1 MLADLH
7 AEVEKVRTWLATNR
21 WVDQY
26 DSWWSDGGVISAL
39 QHFLARVQPQDW
51 SEDNVVDL
59 LYLLEQSSTD
69 YIAELVTQSEP
80 MALAIAKH
88 SLARG
93 GVASDDIAEQLG
105 HCVQHRDEAE
115 ALLIAF
121 TRDEHERTRR
131 MALLSLAEL
140 QSASVPALAV
150 SAWDTGDE
158 YARMGA
164 LSALKTIGSTL
175 FHTYLSRAQ
184 DDGRKNLDSLA
195 RKYADEL
202 AKEVVPPQ
210 KRGFTAPDPET

>member
-7 AEVEKVRTWLATNR
+7 AEVEKVRSWLATNR

-26 DSWWSDGGVISAL
+26 DSWWSDGGVVNAL

-51 SEDNVVDL
+51 SEENVSDL

-69 YIAELVTQSEP
+69 YVAELITQSEP

-88 SLARG
+88 SLASG

-105 HCVQHRDEAE
+105 LCVQYRDEAE
-115 ALLIAF
+115 TLLIAF

-131 MALLSLAEL
+131 IALLSLAKL

-164 LSALKTIGSTL
+164 LSALKTISSKL

-184 DDGRKNLDSLA
+184 DDGRKNLVSLA
-195 RKYADEL
+195 RRYADAL
-202 AKEVVPPQ
+202 AKEVASPK
-210 KRGFTAPDPET
+210 KRSFAAPNSET